1 VTVSPALAAR
11 CGWVDPSPPGVDR
24 YEMAWLVRLVLN
36 GHWPH
41 RQRRTEN
48 GLVLLLE
55 FPAFVGTRDAIMLQL
70 GIVICADQKLHL
82 VDPVELDQPA
92 PKRGSVLVAE
102 DDPDLA
108 KLLCAMIERGG
119 FIVTHT
125 ARGDEAWQL
134 VQHQPFDL
142 AVLDIDMPGLTG
154 LEVCGRIK
162 ATPALAHLPVVLC
175 SGRMD
180 LPEAAKQAGADDFVE
195 KPTGLLHLVD
205 RLKQLLEPPG
215 LRPTQDSKS

>member
-1 VTVSPALAAR
+1 VFDKKSNLLRPEALASGKNHDLQSCFRAAGLPHSVTVSPALAAR

-24 YEMAWLVRLVLN
+24 YEIALLVRLVLN

-41 RQRRTEN
+41 RQRRTEH

-55 FPAFVGTRDAIMLQL
+55 FPAFVGTRDVIMLQL

-119 FIVTHT
+119 FIVTHA

-142 AVLDIDMPGLTG
+142 AVLDIDMCLLTQTG
-154 LEVCGRIK
+154 N
-162 ATPALAHLPVVLC
+162 
-175 SGRMD
+175 
-180 LPEAAKQAGADDFVE
+180 LPEHFWDC
-195 KPTGLLHLVD
+195 
-205 RLKQLLEPPG
+205 
-215 LRPTQDSKS
+215 